1 MCTRDVYA
9 QDTHTDIQAP
19 ARETHTGGAVTGER
33 QSTLS
38 AQTRAGV
45 VTMLPVTRR
54 KSSENTNRFSGMN
67 GKRGRS

>member
-19 ARETHTGGAVTGER
+19 AHETHTGGAVTGER

-54 KSSENTNRFSGMN
+54 KSLETLIASVA
-67 GKRGRS
+67 